1 MPITYGQYER
11 LGPNG
16 LLDKLILRRQYG
28 LAIKICRYL
37 NLSEADGVPRIMTD
51 WACYRIKH
59 GQVDAEQLAAEIS
72 AKLGT
77 GSKVSY
83 SSIALKA
90 IECKQDRLAVR

>member
-1 MPITYGQYER
+1 
-11 LGPNG
+11 
-16 LLDKLILRRQYG
+16 
-28 LAIKICRYL
+28 
-37 NLSEADGVPRIMTD
+37 MTD